1 MKSIEG
7 IDRDNIRIDN
17 KTYGK
22 VKILKSNP
30 NSEGI
35 YECKLGSMK
44 PMIASKQ
51 KSLKVLKAPEEGP
64 KILDSKQYFAK
75 EKIIEIKC
83 KTENSRP
90 GVKFFWKIN
99 GINVGQNSNSVQT
112 SYETNNKKLLTSL
125 STINITISEW
135 NQNDSKAIDVKCNA
149 FIDDWYQSSSDL
161 LVINADDYR
170 ENDTTG
176 KGFTTSE
183 NLCLI
188 FILLFIIRKFT

>member
-1 MKSIEG
+1 
-7 IDRDNIRIDN
+7 
-17 KTYGK
+17 
-22 VKILKSNP
+22 
-30 NSEGI
+30 
-35 YECKLGSMK
+35 
-44 PMIASKQ
+44 
-51 KSLKVLKAPEEGP
+51 
-64 KILDSKQYFAK
+64 
-75 EKIIEIKC
+75 
-83 KTENSRP
+83 
-90 GVKFFWKIN
+90 
-99 GINVGQNSNSVQT
+99 VQT

-176 KGFTTSE
+176 KAFTTFE